1 MADLNP
7 AGQVQSK
14 DQIRADRIRKG
25 LCDTC
30 RLDPV
35 QCYEIK
41 KRIGGFYREKIPLT
55 EPGIS
60 YNGCCLLCHP
70 DKDPDGGRTAARSR
84 RNRHKVY
91 APKHTNYPNNN
102 RHYTRRD
109 EDTSSRPP
117 NRDDQHHDHHR
128 HRSHHRHSGP
138 ATTSQD
144 QETNNRTKQRVN
156 SLPAY
161 TKSKPIRQ
169 GGNRDL
175 PQSLPANLRDQ
186 QQDSTDYLQY
196 YDDDDKQYDNYEED
210 LHQPRRDLEEVDYIE
225 VKEKNIFGE
234 EVIIRK
240 PKRRSNR
247 TKSWKN
253 GRRGTTESI
262 SRQNSPPI
270 QPSHSHHQQRSHRL
284 HTSAPL
290 PDEYEEEKVE
300 EEAPDENNFSPP
312 ASPRTDM
319 RSVSKT
325 NNNHYIRGSP
335 ALQHLTIN
343 EEDGTK
349 STTTEVVPSLSA
361 TETTE
366 QLNMSKMSLDS
377 DESMDALAAL
387 CAQHIKKNPQ
397 TPNIMDQLGGNT
409 VLPNS
414 ELQLAQHPDDMS
426 VLSDMTKET
435 YFPGSVAGTVQT
447 RQRSRNLNNSLGAIS
462 ENTGA
467 SVTSEEPSVQRS
479 ITSHEINEP
488 VVPSNTTTSSAT
500 QNNMDTYDY
509 IESTSP
515 HLMTLQVIVGE
526 CTEAGND
533 EEAIDVVTQS
543 LIHDNATSMNKDVA
557 LFCLTTLWVSA
568 RKSDDLKRKII
579 FEDAT
584 FDAIIET
591 MQIYRETS
599 VDIQTS
605 ESFVVCLCLWI
616 YVHMSV
622 ILLC

>member
-1 MADLNP
+1 M
-7 AGQVQSK
+7 
-14 DQIRADRIRKG
+14 
-25 LCDTC
+25 
-30 RLDPV
+30 
-35 QCYEIK
+35 
-41 KRIGGFYREKIPLT
+41 
-55 EPGIS
+55 
-60 YNGCCLLCHP
+60 
-70 DKDPDGGRTAARSR
+70 
-84 RNRHKVY
+84 
-91 APKHTNYPNNN
+91 
-102 RHYTRRD
+102 
-109 EDTSSRPP
+109 
-117 NRDDQHHDHHR
+117 
-128 HRSHHRHSGP
+128 
-138 ATTSQD
+138 
-144 QETNNRTKQRVN
+144 
-156 SLPAY
+156 
-161 TKSKPIRQ
+161 
-169 GGNRDL
+169 
-175 PQSLPANLRDQ
+175 
-186 QQDSTDYLQY
+186 QY
-196 YDDDDKQYDNYEED
+196 YDDDDKHYDNYEED

-270 QPSHSHHQQRSHRL
+270 QPSHNHQQRSHGL

-343 EEDGTK
+343 EEDGSK
-349 STTTEVVPSLSA
+349 STTAEAVPSLSA

-377 DESMDALAAL
+377 DESMDALAKL

-414 ELQLAQHPDDMS
+414 ELQLAQHPDDMT

-462 ENTGA
+462 ENSGA
-467 SVTSEEPSVQRS
+467 SVTSGGPSSSIQRS
-479 ITSHEINEP
+479 MTSHEINEP

-543 LIHDNATSMNKDVA
+543 LIHDNATSMNKDLNVM
-557 LFCLTTLWVSA
+557 LTRYVWSIL
-568 RKSDDLKRKII
+568 D
-579 FEDAT
+579 
-584 FDAIIET
+584 
-591 MQIYRETS
+591 ETS
-599 VDIQTS
+599 GGFIYYEYVRPACVELEFFENANSRYGKQANNGETS
-605 ESFVVCLCLWI
+605 HLMCANPKSLAATPICCDVSDQRTNRLGAHCIYESERVSFATAEERCQIEPGKELCEWGQSRLENECSFWKNQ
-616 YVHMSV
+616 YF
-622 ILLC
+622 